1 VKATVV
7 IPEDKRHNN
16 DTKRNISCT
25 NVGIDD
31 YETEQSVYLGQNVP
45 NPSITVTRIPYSVPE
60 PGKVTMDISTTAG
73 QIIYTTEQEAE
84 LGTNYIEVN
93 TSSLAAGIYYYTIH
107 FNGITLTKKMV
118 VEK

>member
-1 VKATVV
+1 
-7 IPEDKRHNN
+7 
-16 DTKRNISCT
+16 
-25 NVGIDD
+25 
-31 YETEQSVYLGQNVP
+31 
-45 NPSITVTRIPYSVPE
+45 VPE